1 MTSREPRSLKDSL
14 SGRVA
19 EEIRVLM
26 LRKNKTQRQLAA
38 ELGMSVAALSYR
50 LTGTQELG
58 LNEVERIAR
67 LLDVEVSD
75 LMPSP
80 AVASAA

>member
-26 LRKNKTQRQLAA
+26 LRKNITQRQLAS

-50 LTGTQELG
+50 LTGTQQLG
-58 LNEVERIAR
+58 VNEVEKIAGA
-67 LLDVEVSD
+67 LGVDVAD
-75 LMPSP
+75 LMPVP
-80 AVASAA
+80 AVVGAA